1 VALVQAFSIVMK
13 NGSIATRS
21 TQRTQLDLCVQ
32 NWVTLVTTSRQKI
45 LQLICICHMIHL
57 WSALMVILR
66 LNILNLKE
74 ILLIM
79 SISNRRK
86 LIANGMIGLM
96 MAFVNLM
103 EQRNRREQK
112 K

>member
-1 VALVQAFSIVMK
+1 
-13 NGSIATRS
+13 
-21 TQRTQLDLCVQ
+21 
-32 NWVTLVTTSRQKI
+32 
-45 LQLICICHMIHL
+45 
-57 WSALMVILR
+57 
-66 LNILNLKE
+66 
-74 ILLIM
+74 M